1 MGREMPLGAPCA
13 SLKYRNLIVTPTNL
27 CLLCTTIRAIL
38 CAVRRILSHGW
49 NTDETRIRRQLDA
62 LALLHPCSIRVSS
75 VAEFGCGST
84 ALCLCGSFFPA
95 GLSDGNA
102 HASGSARSQSV
113 PRRVSSTLR
122 YARNPSSS
130 QSTMKYAS
138 LALVSLSLV
147 AVAGLDSGVQP
158 AKSPP
163 LPLRYDPVKKT
174 DRTRLLGV
182 YGSPEVQ
189 A

>member
-84 ALCLCGSFFPA
+84 APCLCASVVHFFRLLLRNLPPLATCSASGPSPAPGSTT
-95 GLSDGNA
+95 GLSF
-102 HASGSARSQSV
+102 
-113 PRRVSSTLR
+113 
-122 YARNPSSS
+122 
-130 QSTMKYAS
+130 
-138 LALVSLSLV
+138 
-147 AVAGLDSGVQP
+147 
-158 AKSPP
+158 
-163 LPLRYDPVKKT
+163 
-174 DRTRLLGV
+174 
-182 YGSPEVQ
+182 
-189 A
+189 